1 MRAFLA
7 IPVPEQAL
15 PGLTALQTPLKA
27 GRPADT
33 FHLTLAFLGDL
44 STRQLDDLH
53 AELETVAV
61 RPFDLHLAGLDTFG
75 GTDPTVLYIRAAGD
89 GLQDLHKAIRRAI
102 RNAGID
108 LPHSRFI
115 PHVTLARFNRLTSED
130 ATRLGRYLEAHGD
143 AALFPFRVD
152 GFALFRSDLHREGA
166 RHELLASYP

>member
-61 RPFDLHLAGLDTFG
+61 RPFDLHLAGLDG
-75 GTDPTVLYIRAAGD
+75 P
-89 GLQDLHKAIRRAI
+89 GLD
-102 RNAGID
+102 
-108 LPHSRFI
+108 
-115 PHVTLARFNRLTSED
+115 
-130 ATRLGRYLEAHGD
+130 RYEALLDEADHD
-143 AALFPFRVD
+143 VVAWVM
-152 GFALFRSDLHREGA
+152 GA
-166 RHELLASYP
+166 RHVPARHDNGVFRLLRDATNGS